1 MPRARSIRK
10 REHVCPKELKSTP
23 TVDEALA
30 QAAPTGT
37 PAAEHTRSGECH
49 HPKRN
54 YRSYSSQVKLLRRR
68 AKQTRDGQQ
77 ARMVWK
83 QMWRLRAQEKEQ
95 RQRDLLSAVL
105 REDWQALRA
114 VKGAKRTQVWEEE
127 LTTAEGWQTDMRTHF
142 AGIFA
147 KMPAEQV
154 KQGVEVIWDQLQ
166 RACKRVRWRPFSK
179 EELILSTQTWA
190 KGKSTGP
197 DGISYEALRLLLQ
210 HHCWE
215 ATLLEEFNDALYKG
229 RSPPNTKKSITVL
242 LPRARQPS
250 DWGQTRPITL
260 SSSMLKWQ
268 AQLLLGRVGEAIMRD
283 AKYQFARPGRQAP
296 ELMLLLRRTI
306 RICREWDIP
315 IHVAK
320 VDVSSIPAVPCADK

>member
-1 MPRARSIRK
+1 
-10 REHVCPKELKSTP
+10 
-23 TVDEALA
+23 
-30 QAAPTGT
+30 QAAAQKGKTDQGR
-37 PAAEHTRSGECH
+37 AASE
-49 HPKRN
+49 
-54 YRSYSSQVKLLRRR
+54 
-68 AKQTRDGQQ
+68 DGLETD
-77 ARMVWK
+77 V
-83 QMWRLRAQEKEQ
+83 
-95 RQRDLLSAVL
+95 
-105 REDWQALRA
+105 DWQALRA

-242 LPRARQPS
+242 LPRAR
-250 DWGQTRPITL
+250 
-260 SSSMLKWQ
+260 
-268 AQLLLGRVGEAIMRD
+268 
-283 AKYQFARPGRQAP
+283 
-296 ELMLLLRRTI
+296 RTI

-320 VDVSSIPAVPCADK
+320 VDTSSDKLGDAGWAWEARLWVDLVSNATAYHKPTAYGKGLRTLRSYSPLWLETS